1 MCLRI
6 WEKIIA
12 RPVVNIWSI
21 PPAKGRNSTARMAVA
36 WTGGMPIRIR

>member
-1 MCLRI
+1 MFLKI
-6 WEKIIA
+6 LEKIIA
-12 RPVVNIWSI
+12 KPVVNGWSI